1 MTLPPLIA
9 TYAVLV
15 YLSEK
20 ETPVAKSSKTEW
32 TSLNLIAKNGSN
44 GSLVVSTGSEATT
57 SFKQVLDMG
66 HATDKT
72 SILKALSIP
81 HLVLTTSIDICAT
94 LANAAT
100 VECAPPH
107 ALASRVL
114 AFIASS
120 KRSIVVLH
128 LDLSEMNVSLSTN
141 VDSTCFVGIV
151 KESTSRPPAHNPTDI
166 PFPVPP
172 QSWLKRNGQYE
183 TLSAASWLVYSF
195 YLRHQS
201 RQDTV
206 ATFNDAAIFSL
217 GGYSSMQAHVALREI
232 SFRLGHVAKY
242 GA

>member
-1 MTLPPLIA
+1 M
-9 TYAVLV
+9 
-15 YLSEK
+15 
-20 ETPVAKSSKTEW
+20 
-32 TSLNLIAKNGSN
+32 IAKNGSN
-44 GSLVVSTGSEATT
+44 GSLVVSTGKKRNHHVFRS
-57 SFKQVLDMG
+57 
-66 HATDKT
+66 
-72 SILKALSIP
+72 LKALSIP

-100 VECAPPH
+100 VECAPLH

-128 LDLSEMNVSLSTN
+128 LDLSEMNDALNECLVSLSTN

-151 KESTSRPPAHNPTDI
+151 KESTSRPPAHNPTYI

-206 ATFNDAAIFSL
+206 ATFNDAAIFSQ

-232 SFRLGHVAKY
+232 AFRLGHVAKY